1 MGARV
6 LLGLGKPVTRGDSV
20 VEVCLFHSYTLDYQ
34 KNKGLASE
42 DQTSGEISPETKPP
56 KP

>member
-20 VEVCLFHSYTLDYQ
+20 VEVCLFHHYTLDYR
-34 KNKGLASE
+34 KNVSG